1 MSRFRCSA
9 ASGRLPVSVTPNS
22 WSTNCA
28 CRCRRCSWIACAAW
42 ITPSR
47 PAKKAWLSR
56 AKWSPESVRW
66 CKACN
71 SAPRS
76 GATRWRSTLPRP
88 SKPAKI
94 GTDNSSKMATD
105 LVEIDPQDP
114 QPEALERAAAAVRR
128 GKVVAIPTDAL
139 YLLVA
144 DPFNLRAV
152 TGVFHAK
159 GRESNRALPIL
170 IRDTMMAEELASEL
184 TARFFILARRFW
196 PGPLTIIVPAAAK
209 IPLKVTGNTGRLA
222 LRHSRSEVATRMI
235 ALLDQPLI
243 STSANIS
250 GHPTCHSGIDVFG
263 MMDGRVDLVLDGGR
277 CTGQGATTIDITE
290 PYWRVIKSGA
300 IAEKEIAECL
310 ESS

>member
-1 MSRFRCSA
+1 
-9 ASGRLPVSVTPNS
+9 
-22 WSTNCA
+22 
-28 CRCRRCSWIACAAW
+28 
-42 ITPSR
+42 
-47 PAKKAWLSR
+47 
-56 AKWSPESVRW
+56 
-66 CKACN
+66 
-71 SAPRS
+71 
-76 GATRWRSTLPRP
+76 
-88 SKPAKI
+88 
-94 GTDNSSKMATD
+94 MATD
-105 LVEIDPQDP
+105 LVEIDPENP

-128 GKVVAIPTDAL
+128 GQVVAIPTDAL

-144 DPFNLRAV
+144 DPFNLHSV
-152 TGVFHAK
+152 TGVFQAK
-159 GRESNRALPIL
+159 GREPNRALPIL

-222 LRHSRSEVATRMI
+222 LRHSRSVVATRLI

-250 GHPTCHSGIDVFG
+250 GSPTCHSGIDVFG

-277 CTGQGATTIDITE
+277 CTGEGATTIDITE

-300 IAEKEIAECL
+300 ITEKEIDECL